1 MNLDNI
7 QHQSDEVRNLF
18 REIETQPWGSRHY
31 AVELIVQTGH
41 LGDIL
46 LRQSHKMNRLS
57 AEDNI
62 KIKGDELADIMLNL
76 YSICLEEKIEVNS
89 ELTTYKQNGITD
101 VLELFVILSKSIN
114 TLTTF
119 IFENENYKVD
129 GIRDLLIR
137 SFQLTIDL
145 IGYLKIDIDI
155 VFGVMVEE
163 SRIFVNKH
171 KK

>member
-7 QHQSDEVRNLF
+7 QNQSDEVRNLF

-41 LGDIL
+41 LADIL
-46 LRQSHKMNRLS
+46 LRQSHKLNRLS
-57 AEDNI
+57 EEDNI
-62 KIKGDELADIMLNL
+62 KIIGDELADIMLNL
-76 YSICLEEKIEVNS
+76 YAICLEERIEVNS
-89 ELTTYKQNGITD
+89 ELMTYKSNNITD

-114 TLTTF
+114 TLATF

-129 GIRDLLIR
+129 GIRDLLVR

-145 IGYLKIDIDI
+145 INYYRIDMDI
-155 VFGVMVEE
+155 VFGGMVDE
-163 SRIFVNKH
+163 SRIFVNRH